1 MTRRSDGAPISHPAI
16 SGAEN
21 SAATAKSIDDISG
34 RIRSGLKNP
43 LSIWHPYTH
52 PTLDPEPLPI
62 RRAEGVYLYTEDGRR
77 LIDAISSWWVTLHG
91 HAHPRIAAAIA
102 EQARK
107 LEQVIYAGFT
117 HDRAEEL
124 AAQLREVVPPSLT
137 HLFFSDD
144 GSTAVEAALKM
155 AIQFWE
161 NQGQP
166 HKKRIVALEH
176 AYHGDTVGA
185 MSVSAESSFTAAFQ
199 ELLFPVLRAHSAY
212 CFRCPVGKRRETC
225 SIDCAE
231 SLEQLLERHSE
242 EVAAVI
248 VEPLLQGAGGMIVHP
263 VEFLQRVREITRRY
277 NVLWIADEVLTGFGR
292 CGRMFACEIA
302 RVEPD
307 LMCLSKGL
315 TGGFLPLG
323 ATLANARVFEAFCAP
338 DRRHT
343 FFHGHS
349 YTGNPLACAAA
360 VANLEV
366 FRTEP
371 VFERIASIESAH
383 REQLARLK
391 DHPAVSDA
399 RMIGT
404 VAALELRAEDPGYLS
419 ALKPRL
425 YDFYLQKGV
434 LLRPLGNVV
443 YILPPYAITCE
454 ELRYVY
460 TVIEESLALVS
471 Q

>member
-1 MTRRSDGAPISHPAI
+1 MRC
-16 SGAEN
+16 
-21 SAATAKSIDDISG
+21 
-34 RIRSGLKNP
+34 GLKNSI
-43 LSIWHPYTH
+43 SIWHPYTH
-52 PTLDPEPLPI
+52 PTLDPAPVPI
-62 RRAEGVYLYTEDGRR
+62 RRAEGAYLYAEDGQRF
-77 LIDAISSWWVTLHG
+77 IDAISSWWVTLHG

-102 EQARK
+102 EQAQK

-117 HDRAEEL
+117 HDKAEEL
-124 AAQLREVVPPSLT
+124 AARLREALPSSLT

-155 AIQFWE
+155 AVQFWQ
-161 NQGQP
+161 NRGQP
-166 HKKRIVALEH
+166 QKRRIIALEH

-185 MSVSAESSFTAAFQ
+185 MSVSAESSFTAAFR

-212 CFRCPVGKRRETC
+212 CFRCPVGKRRDAC

-231 SLEQLLERHSE
+231 SLEQLLETHSG

-263 VEFLQRVREITRRY
+263 AEFLQRVREITRRY
-277 NVLWIADEVLTGFGR
+277 DVLLIADEVLTSFGR

-302 RVEPD
+302 EVEPD

-323 ATLANARVFEAFCAP
+323 ATLATARVFEAFCAP
-338 DRRHT
+338 DRHRT

-360 VANLEV
+360 VANLEI

-371 VFERIASIESAH
+371 VFERIAAIEQTH
-383 REQLARLK
+383 REHLARLK
-391 DHPAVSDA
+391 DHPAVGDA

-443 YILPPYAITCE
+443 YILPPYAITRD
-454 ELRYVY
+454 ELQYVY
-460 TVIEESLALVS
+460 EVIEESLALVGY
-471 Q
+471 